1 MSNNPSPARY
11 SGLSIALHWLMLV
24 LFVLVYA
31 SMELKGMFPKGS
43 APRELFKQAHFA
55 FGILIFALVWLRLI
69 GRLIGPTPAITPT
82 PPVWQT
88 RLAHL
93 AHLALYLMMICMP
106 LVGWLILNAEGKAVP
121 FFGMELPLLIQP
133 DHDLAE
139 NLEEVHEAGASLG
152 YLLIGVHAAAAVFH
166 HHFVRDNTLLRML
179 PGRR

>member
-1 MSNNPSPARY
+1 MSSNPSTARY
-11 SGLSIALHWLMLV
+11 SSLSISMHWLMLV

-43 APRELFKQAHFA
+43 EPRELFKLVHFSV
-55 FGILIFALVWLRLI
+55 GILIFALVWLRLI
-69 GRLIGPTPAITPT
+69 GRLIGPTPAITPQ
-82 PPVWQT
+82 PPLWQT

-93 AHLALYLMMICMP
+93 VHLALYVLMIGMP

-121 FFGMELPLLIQP
+121 FFGLELPLLIQP

-139 NLEEVHEAGASLG
+139 NLEELHEAGASLG
-152 YLLIGVHAAAAVFH
+152 YLLIAGHAAAAVFH